1 MTHMNRTPDKD
12 MPAAQLMH
20 AAQPALTEQ
29 QTLLEEQR
37 AVWRQRAPAAADRM
51 TDDAYIEPTVG
62 LESRSIRAP
71 QDSAIPIGPHTL
83 AT

>member
-37 AVWRQRAPAAADRM
+37 V
-51 TDDAYIEPTVG
+51 V
-62 LESRSIRAP
+62 
-71 QDSAIPIGPHTL
+71 L
-83 AT
+83 ATMSSGSGGPYD